1 MVDPLQ
7 DGQASLEEEL
17 PQLERGL
24 QQLKLEYDRYFLD
37 QRPREPSALRADLKR
52 KLLRGRSRP
61 IRNTAIRF
69 RLDALCDR
77 FQAFERQWDKARREI
92 EVGLYTRHV
101 FKARLRARPHLPRPE
116 ASATTSSLF
125 EAYRTAASSCGH
137 CVDGL
142 TPQRF
147 QQAVDRQ
154 TEALQKKYGRQPLDF
169 EVVVSNG
176 RVRLRARPLQN

>member
-7 DGQASLEEEL
+7 DGQSPLAEEL
-17 PQLERGL
+17 PRLERGL
-24 QQLKLEYDRYFLD
+24 QQLKLEYDRYFLE
-37 QRPREPSALRADLKR
+37 QRPREPTALRADLKR
-52 KLLRGRSRP
+52 KLLRGRGTP
-61 IRNTAIRF
+61 VRNTALRF

-92 EVGLYTRHV
+92 EAGTYTRHL
-101 FKARLRARPHLPRPE
+101 FKARLRAQPHRPPPE
-116 ASATTSSLF
+116 APATPSSLF
-125 EAYRTAASSCGH
+125 DAYRTAASSCGQNI
-137 CVDGL
+137 DGL

-147 QQAVDRQ
+147 QQAIDRQ
-154 TEALQKKYGRQPLDF
+154 EAALQKKYSGQPLDF